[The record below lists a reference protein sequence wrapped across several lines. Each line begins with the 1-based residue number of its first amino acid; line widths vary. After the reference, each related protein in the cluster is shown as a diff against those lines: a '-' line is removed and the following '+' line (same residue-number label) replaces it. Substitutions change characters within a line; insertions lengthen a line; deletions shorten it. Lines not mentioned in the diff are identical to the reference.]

1 MHSPSQRQMLPLR
14 DRMSRWFGGGSR
26 PPRRNR
32 RSEGGSGGRRLLGEL
47 LEPRHLMAITVAGP
61 LPDLVVAP
69 GGTVA
74 PIDTAAE
81 FSVSGVTVQ
90 GTVVKMATQRGAG
103 ASVDSLFVE
112 LFDQAVAGRS
122 AAPVS
127 TANFLSYV
135 NKGSYTSTFFHRAS
149 DFAGEVGPATF
160 LQGGSYTNVAGSTL
174 GTVATVAPINL
185 EWAADRPNARG
196 TIAYARTSDPNSA
209 TSGFFF
215 NVASNTGFDATGN
228 QYAAFGRVIG
238 GGQAILDAYSSLTRV
253 NGGGPFATVPVSSTD
268 GLSDAN
274 IRDRLVMLLS
284 ANVVASPTTAVGIS
298 VVSSDPTIASVVVN
312 AAGKLQLSPSQKR
325 GTTTITVTGTD
336 LSGATVQ
343 DAFTVT
349 VGIPGIAVADGVTAL
364 SSNQAQAVSLGAAA
378 VNAVA
383 TSKTFTVSNPG
394 DAPLA
399 INAVSLPAGVKL
411 VQSLPTSIPAGGSAS
426 LIVSLDTVAMKAVN
440 GSIAIAS
447 SASGT
452 AFSIP
457 VTGVVFGRPE
467 LPTRVLSAW
476 GNGTKVILSWTAAV
490 DNGSPVTRSDVY
502 ALKIGTLS
510 WVKVAEVPG
519 ASTNTEVFGLDITA
533 AYAFKVASKNAAGF
547 SKLSNDAV
555 IFLMA
560 PITPAAIVATTAGQ
574 GSANLVWQHAV
585 QPWDT
590 VTKSNRPLTGY
601 VVFYREVGAAGW
613 TRSADIP
620 VVTSTSV
627 TGLVAGK
634 TYQFAL
640 RAKSDSGGSL
650 ISKPSNNVTV

>member
-1 MHSPSQRQMLPLR
+1 M
-14 DRMSRWFGGGSR
+14 
-26 PPRRNR
+26 
-32 RSEGGSGGRRLLGEL
+32 
-47 LEPRHLMAITVAGP
+47 MAITVASP

-74 PIDTAAE
+74 PIDTAAQ

-90 GTVVKMATQRGAG
+90 GTVVKMATQRGTG
-103 ASVDSLFVE
+103 ASVDSVFVE

-160 LQGGSYTNVAGSTL
+160 LQGGGYTNVAGSAL

-215 NVASNTGFDATGN
+215 NVAANPGFDATGN
-228 QYAAFGRVIG
+228 QYATFGRVVG
-238 GGQAILDAYSSLTRV
+238 GGQTILDAYATLTRV
-253 NGGGPFATVPVSSTD
+253 NGGGPFATVPVSSTV

-284 ANVVASPTTAVGIS
+284 ANVVGSPTTAVGIS
-298 VVSSDPTIASVVVN
+298 VTSSDPTVASVVVD
-312 AAGKLQLSPSQKR
+312 AAGKLLLGPTQKR
-325 GTTTITVTGTD
+325 GTTIITVTGTD
-336 LSGATVQ
+336 LSGAAVQ

-364 SSNQAQAVSLGAAA
+364 ASNQAQAVSLGAAA

-383 TSKTFTVSNPG
+383 PSKTFTVSNPG

-399 INAVSLPAGVKL
+399 ISAVKLPAGVTI
-411 VQSLPTSIPAGGSAS
+411 VQALPTSIPAGGSAN
-426 LIVSLDTVAMKAVN
+426 LVVALDTAAMKAVS

-457 VTGVVFGRPE
+457 VTGTVFAKP
-467 LPTRVLSAW
+467 LAPTGLAAAW
-476 GNGTKVILSWTAAV
+476 GNGLKVIVSWNPAV
-490 DNGSPVTRSDVY
+490 DNGSPVFASAVY
-502 ALKIGTLS
+502 AIKIGTVN
-510 WVKVAEVPG
+510 WIKVADVQG
-519 ASTNTEVFGLDITA
+519 RATSTEVFGLDITA

-547 SKLSNDAV
+547 SRLSLNSK
-555 IFLMA
+555 FLMA
-560 PITPAAIVATTAGQ
+560 PIPPTAIAATATAPGTATL
-574 GSANLVWQHAV
+574 AWQHAT

-590 VTKSNRPLTGY
+590 ATNARQPLTGY
-601 VVFYREVGAAGW
+601 VVFHREVGTTAW
-613 TRSADIP
+613 TRSGDIP
-620 VVTSTSV
+620 VVTSTNV
-627 TGLVAGK
+627 TGLVVGK
-634 TYQFAL
+634 TYQFAV
-640 RAKSDSGGSL
+640 RAKSESGGSL
-650 ISKPSNNVTV
+650 LSKVSNSIKV